1 MDDAGYDSDGDLVL
15 SLVPGLAEGL
25 SAAAEAEACVFLFFF
40 FFLQFDA
47 DDYDDGHALGTKPRF
62 SFSFSRLASRFSA
75 LVSVFAFAMSVFSLV
90 TCYNSQREK
99 HKKNAQGQERDR
111 FGMPTFDFDG
121 ACAGGDARPAAKLRP
136 RPPQAPAPAHRR
148 RGPGGDA
155 PALGLQQD
163 GCC

>member
-25 SAAAEAEACVFLFFF
+25 SAAAAEAEACVFLSFFF
-40 FFLQFDA
+40 FFLQFD
-47 DDYDDGHALGTKPRF
+47 DDDGHALGTKPRF
-62 SFSFSRLASRFSA
+62 PFSFSRLASRFSA
-75 LVSVFAFAMSVFSLV
+75 LVSVFAFAMRVFSLV
-90 TCYNSQREK
+90 TCYNSQ
-99 HKKNAQGQERDR
+99 HKKNAQGQEPDR

-148 RGPGGDA
+148 RGTGGDA